1 MASEKWPQA
10 LDIVALILKQLP
22 NNNRNLYLL
31 FIFDILG
38 GEEQLLLNVEEDEEF
53 DWQIEQEVPVDER
66 LQVMIIISIMLC
78 AFPVTSCNYQKLN
91 LSEHSSSYG
100 FAEQHSAVFIKLQ
113 VCIRLLFCISLSLC
127 LTE

>member
-1 MASEKWPQA
+1 M
-10 LDIVALILKQLP
+10 
-22 NNNRNLYLL
+22 L
-31 FIFDILG
+31 FLG
-38 GEEQLLLNVEEDEEF
+38 GKEQLLNVEEDEEF
-53 DWQIEQEVPVDER
+53 DWQIEQEVPVDEM

-113 VCIRLLFCISLSLC
+113 VCIQIISSFVLYFIESLSHRMSFQLWWIV
-127 LTE
+127 LTQIT